1 MVLGPLGAKRLLEL
15 LMASATPM
23 HLAWLSARAHTNQV
37 TGWLATTYGQHKMLV
52 FGSWELAAHQGQHKC
67 KVLNVVL
74 QGTAGAADARVLLRP
89 RYSDKWSAWCQYVL
103 LGALECREQYQCWC
117 GGTGGP

>member
-15 LMASATPM
+15 LMASAAPM

-37 TGWLATTYGQHKMLV
+37 TGRLTTTYGQHKMLV

-67 KVLNVVL
+67 KVLDVVL
-74 QGTAGAADARVLLRP
+74 QGTAGPVRIRVDLRP
-89 RYSDKWSAWCQYVL
+89 CRWHPVW
-103 LGALECREQYQCWC
+103 GAGIRDPPRNALSR
-117 GGTGGP
+117 P